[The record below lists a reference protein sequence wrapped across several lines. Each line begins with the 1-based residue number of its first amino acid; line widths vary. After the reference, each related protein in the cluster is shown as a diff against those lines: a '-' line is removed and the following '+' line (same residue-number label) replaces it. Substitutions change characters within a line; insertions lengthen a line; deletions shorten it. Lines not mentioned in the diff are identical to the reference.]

1 MRPQQCFAY
10 PKTPSNSRPK
20 PVTHLAYRSNRY
32 AKKHR
37 LSPRYANRPRSLAS
51 EVARSRT
58 VGEEEGEGDPPGASS
73 AEPRARMRAPSGKKE
88 REGGRIRAPRQ
99 RQSAPSPHVVAV
111 AMPCTAAWEREE
123 ESKAA
128 AWEREDRR
136 YFAFAVGNGR
146 IWVAH
151 SFTVP

>member
-1 MRPQQCFAY
+1 MIREMRLSPTPRGKPKMRPQQCFAY
-10 PKTPSNSRPK
+10 PKTPSNGRPK
-20 PVTHLAYRSNRY
+20 PVTHFAYRSNRY

-37 LSPRYANRPRSLAS
+37 LSLRYANRPRSLAS

-58 VGEEEGEGDPPGASS
+58 IGEEEGEGDPPGASS

-111 AMPCTAAWEREE
+111 AMPCTAAWERNEDILRSRLETEE
-123 ESKAA
+123 
-128 AWEREDRR
+128 
-136 YFAFAVGNGR
+136 FG
-146 IWVAH
+146 
-151 SFTVP
+151 